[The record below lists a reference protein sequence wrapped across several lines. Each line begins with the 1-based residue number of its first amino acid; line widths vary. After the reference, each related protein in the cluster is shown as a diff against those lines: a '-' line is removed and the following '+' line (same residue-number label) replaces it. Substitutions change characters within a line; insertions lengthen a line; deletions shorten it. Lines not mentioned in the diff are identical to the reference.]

1 MLTPERLLRFMI
13 ELIFVLLG
21 SLVVWLGLARR
32 IYGPAQCRMVDS
44 QRGADPMGLARALQ
58 AGPVVVA
65 LAELDARAFARSS
78 GRPHACD
85 FPRAV
90 CLGWSDA
97 GGRRWPA
104 GAARYDW
111 RVPTLPPPL
120 KKCLPA
126 RPPAR
131 PRARPFPRLSF
142 FSSSTMIP

>member
-1 MLTPERLLRFMI
+1 MHTPEGLLRFMI

-85 FPRAV
+85 FPRAA

-104 GAARYDW
+104 RLAGYDS
-111 RVPTLPPPL
+111 PHLAPPPPL
-120 KKCLPA
+120 KQ
-126 RPPAR
+126 
-131 PRARPFPRLSF
+131 
-142 FSSSTMIP
+142 

>member
-1 MLTPERLLRFMI
+1 MHTPERLLRFMI

-65 LAELDARAFARSS
+65 LAELDARAFARPS
-78 GRPHACD
+78 GRPQACD
-85 FPRAV
+85 VPRAV

-104 GAARYDW
+104 PSARCEWHELD
-111 RVPTLPPPL
+111 
-120 KKCLPA
+120 LPA
-126 RPPAR
+126 P
-131 PRARPFPRLSF
+131 
-142 FSSSTMIP
+142 